1 MKRIKITNISGVK
14 LEFFIRFEDSD
25 DKLISLE
32 PGASCFSFGTTFT
45 KSMRIFDRKGLLK
58 IDKGEYPITED
69 FSNAFITEVSE
80 VNPSIIPNATPDND
94 EVLDNLHTTKSI
106 QIESTGSLE
115 GDLLKF
121 HNIGNE
127 EYEQIKKDVFEQLT
141 EEATVSTDWA
151 LKNIL
156 GIDPENIGSEFESIH
171 PTMADAAPTDPTD
184 VFSSEHTTKN
194 NLLEEAEKQAKEYT
208 EEGGKEKK
216 KYNYKKKPGRKK
228 KRGPKVGA
236 KKRKL
241 KEEKKKEDNSNEQE

>member
-1 MKRIKITNISGVK
+1 MKRIKITNVSGVK

-25 DKLISLE
+25 DKLVSLE

-127 EYEQIKKDVFEQLT
+127 EFEQIKKDIVKQIT
-141 EEATVSTDWA
+141 EEEPHVSVNWA
-151 LKNIL
+151 MENIL
-156 GIDPENIGSEFESIH
+156 GIKPSDITPEFEGAH
-171 PTMADAAPTDPTD
+171 PTMEDAAPTDI
-184 VFSSEHTTKN
+184 FSSEHTTKN
-194 NLLEEAEKQAKEYT
+194 SLLEEAEKQAKDYK
-208 EEGGKEKK
+208 EEDEKK
-216 KYNYKKKPGRKK
+216 QYKYNYKKKPGRKK
-228 KRGPKVGA
+228 KRGPKAGA
-236 KKRKL
+236 KKKKL
-241 KEEKKKEDNSNEQE
+241 KEEKKKKDNNEQE